1 MRTLD
6 KSKGIVIALGY
17 FDSLHIGHRKV
28 IKSAKTLAEKLN
40 AHLMVFTFAGNLRAT
55 LNGQSEKYVYSL
67 TERQTLLTKMGVDSV
82 YFAPISKDFLSLTR
96 EEFLDKINSEY
107 RILGYVCGEDYRF
120 GKNASGD
127 VNTLIEYAK
136 NNSQQV
142 EIVEKVCVED
152 EKVST
157 SLIKRLLGSGDI
169 EKVNQLLGE
178 NYFIFGKVIHDR
190 GVGKNLGFPTANIN
204 IESQKQLLKSGV
216 YSGKVLVDNCEYNAV
231 INCGNRPTFSLD
243 DVKVEAY
250 LIGFN
255 GDLYDKEI
263 KIIFTRFIRE
273 IFKFNNRE
281 ELINQLKKDVVS
293 VGEK

>member
-67 TERQTLLTKMGVDSV
+67 TERQALLTKMGVDSV

-142 EIVEKVCVED
+142 EIVEKVCVEN

-204 IESQKQLLKSGV
+204 VESQKQLLKSGV